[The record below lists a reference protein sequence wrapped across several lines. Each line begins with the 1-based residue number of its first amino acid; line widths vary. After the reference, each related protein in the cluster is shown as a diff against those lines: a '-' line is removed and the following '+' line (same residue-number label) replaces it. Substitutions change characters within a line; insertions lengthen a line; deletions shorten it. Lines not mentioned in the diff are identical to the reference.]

1 MTIRHLTNI
10 VFTGLFYSCSPE
22 IQEKNLNPIKQVQ
35 SIEDTSKIER
45 TTPLSATNTQENRNE
60 IILTMTSDSSYCYI
74 EDVINHDNFTYL
86 KVDFIQFLM
95 DDKAIE
101 EAKKHGE
108 AAYDI
113 EENGDTTFYV
123 NNDYYIVND
132 NPKLRLFML
141 TDSTDIEFH
150 ELFGETVTDFKNSEE
165 AMNRVRF
172 SPFIIVT
179 KDGTV
184 TDLHEIFV
192 P

>member
-10 VFTGLFYSCSPE
+10 AFIGLFYSCSPD
-22 IQEKNLNPIKQVQ
+22 IQEENLNPIKQGQ
-35 SIEDTSKIER
+35 SIEDSSTIQR
-45 TTPLSATNTQENRNE
+45 TTPPSTPGTPESRDE
-60 IILTMTSDSSYCYI
+60 IVLTTTSDSSYCYI
-74 EDVINHDNFTYL
+74 EDVINLDNLTYL
-86 KVDFIQFLM
+86 EVDFIQFLM

-101 EAKKHGE
+101 EATKRGE

-165 AMNRVRF
+165 VMNRVRF

-179 KDGTV
+179 KDGKV
-184 TDLHEIFV
+184 TGLYEIFV